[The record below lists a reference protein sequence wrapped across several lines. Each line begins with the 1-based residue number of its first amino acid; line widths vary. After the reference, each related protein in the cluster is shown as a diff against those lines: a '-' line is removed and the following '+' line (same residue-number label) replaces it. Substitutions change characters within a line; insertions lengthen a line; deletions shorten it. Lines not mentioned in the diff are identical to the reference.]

1 MLNEALIDKWT
12 WRFAMEM
19 QGLWKSV
26 IVGKFRE
33 EAGEMQFMR
42 EDMD

>member
-1 MLNEALIDKWT
+1 MDLEVCNGNGRSLE
-12 WRFAMEM
+12 
-19 QGLWKSV
+19 KSV